1 MKMTD
6 DHILF
11 FATGA
16 YTGHA
21 KTAPGTVGTLVGIPL
36 FFILSFLSGPALLP
50 YLCLVTIAFIIFA
63 VLIADK
69 AVTILNLHDP
79 GCVVID
85 EIAGYLVTTIG
96 FGFSIKT
103 ALLAFI
109 LFRFFDILKPFP
121 VKYLEDTIPG
131 GAGVVLDDV
140 AAGIMAHIVLSIVLA
155 FF

>member
-1 MKMTD
+1 MSD

-11 FATGA
+11 LATGA

-36 FFILSFLSGPALLP
+36 FLVLSLLSTPALLP
-50 YLCLVTIAFIIFA
+50 YLSLVTIAFIIFS
-63 VLIADK
+63 VYIAEK
-69 AVTILNLHDP
+69 AVTILDREDP

-85 EIAGYLVTTIG
+85 EIAGYLVTTLG
-96 FGFSIKT
+96 FAFSIKT

-121 VKYLEDTIPG
+121 VKFLEDTIPG

-140 AAGIMAHIVLSIVLA
+140 AAGIMAHIVLSIMLA
-155 FF
+155 LF